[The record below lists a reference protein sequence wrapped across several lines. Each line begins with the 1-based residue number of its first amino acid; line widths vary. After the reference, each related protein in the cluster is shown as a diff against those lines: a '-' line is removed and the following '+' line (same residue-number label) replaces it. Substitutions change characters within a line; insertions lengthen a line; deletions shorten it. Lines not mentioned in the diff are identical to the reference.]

1 MFGKRS
7 TRDIVISRSRQRQEK
22 KLAEAAALATAQA
35 ETPNLPQDPEVQA
48 LEPVPETH
56 ETQEHK
62 TEELTMKTKLPRWVL
77 PTAAAAAVLVILL
90 ALFAFYHPT
99 PAIPDGMS
107 VAALAD
113 PALQGAAGT
122 GDVIQVYD
130 GSGHVVPELRYVQVY
145 GASTDG
151 LLLLVDDVQASA
163 LARCGELTA
172 VLVARSGDGA
182 NELLELQRSLLR
194 PQVTLELPRSLVLE
208 PGETTTAVPE
218 VSMDPEDGILPS
230 LVWSTSD
237 DAVLT
242 VDAEGNV
249 TAGAEE
255 GDATLTVSC
264 GDVSASCTVSVRVAL
279 TALVLDRAEG
289 VLVAGETLT
298 LTATPEPGEAT
309 GFTVSWTSDN
319 ADVATVDADG
329 TVTAIGPGS
338 ANITASCGDVS
349 AVCTIRVGVHTELVQ
364 FAARSVILGRGEMW
378 TLEYAVSPADNN
390 IDGVGF
396 TSSDENILTVDAE
409 GVVTGV
415 APGIA
420 AITITHGSATDTCT
434 VTVN

>member
-22 KLAEAAALATAQA
+22 KLAEAAALARSESPELAK
-35 ETPNLPQDPEVQA
+35 DPEAQA

-56 ETQEHK
+56 ETREYE

-77 PTAAAAAVLVILL
+77 PVTAAAAVLVILL
-90 ALFAFYHPT
+90 ALFTFYHPT
-99 PAIPDGMS
+99 PAIPEGMS

-113 PALQGAAGT
+113 PALQGAAGS

-145 GASTDG
+145 SASADG

-163 LARCGELTA
+163 LARCEEPTA

-182 NELLELQRSLLR
+182 NELLELQSSLLR
-194 PQVTLELPRSLVLE
+194 PRVTLELPRSLVLE
-208 PGETTTAVPE
+208 PGETTTVAPE
-218 VSMDPEDGILPS
+218 VTMDPEDGILPS

-237 DAVLT
+237 DAVVT
-242 VDAEGNV
+242 VDEDGNV
-249 TAGAEE
+249 TAGGEE

-279 TALVLDRAEG
+279 TALALDREEG
-289 VLVAGETLT
+289 VLVAGETLA
-298 LTATPEPGEAT
+298 LTATSEPGEAT
-309 GFTVSWTSDN
+309 GFTVSWASDN
-319 ADVATVDADG
+319 TDVATVDADG
-329 TVTAIGPGS
+329 TVTAIGSGS

-364 FAARSVILGRGEMW
+364 FAARSVILGRGETW

-390 IDGVGF
+390 IDAANF

-409 GVVTGV
+409 GVITGV
-415 APGIA
+415 APGTA
-420 AITITHGSATDTCT
+420 TVTISHGNATDTCT
-434 VTVN
+434 VTVG